1 LWWNTTCFIVYL
13 LFLQLRSKL
22 VINFS
27 RRRRGRKY
35 LFSGIIIH
43 LQNLI
48 LYSKYTHSYTV
59 YTILYSKYTHSYTV
73 YTILYSKYTHS
84 YTLPSTG
91 SKLTSAVKTMT
102 VIYTMLIAFC
112 NLLVYTTSYIII
124 LHTFYI
130 ADLFTYKRGSYIYR

>member
-59 YTILYSKYTHSYTV
+59 YTILYSKY
-73 YTILYSKYTHS
+73 YSKYTHS